1 MPVSLFIYLSP
12 NSCLSGSHKLKP
24 VYKTFPCE
32 SLLCVKGGGNRK
44 VDGGIVLKNKVT
56 IV

>member
-1 MPVSLFIYLSP
+1 MKKIS
-12 NSCLSGSHKLKP
+12 NLSGSHKLKP